1 MRCDWTLRVARRRG
15 GVAALA
21 VLLLS
26 ATRSPQPTVELVA
39 PARAHAGDTVDI
51 VLRVRND
58 LQQPMT
64 LELSGRPVGFDVI
77 VTDAGGEEIWR
88 RLAGGAV
95 GAALMLLTLQPG
107 EARDFSARWL
117 LVDQAGQEVPPGR
130 YTLRGTL
137 PLTGRKLTTPDRELI
152 IEP

>member
-1 MRCDWTLRVARRRG
+1 MRFESTLRAGLRRG

-26 ATRSPQPTVELVA
+26 ATRSPTRRSSWLPRHGST
-39 PARAHAGDTVDI
+39 PGDTVDI

-58 LQQPMT
+58 GPAPMT

-77 VTDAGGEEIWR
+77 VTNPDGKEVWR

-107 EARDFSARWL
+107 ESRDFTARWA
-117 LVDQAGQEVPPGR
+117 LVDQGGNAVPPGR
-130 YTLRGTL
+130 YTLRGIL
-137 PLTGRKLTTPDRELI
+137 PMTGRQLATPERDLVI
-152 IEP
+152 DP

>member
-1 MRCDWTLRVARRRG
+1 MRPETTLRAGLRRG

-26 ATRSPQPTVELVA
+26 ATRSSHPTVELVA
-39 PARAHAGDTVDI
+39 PARVHAGDTVDI

-58 LQQPMT
+58 GPTAMT

-77 VTDAGGEEIWR
+77 VANPEGKEVWR

-107 EARDFSARWL
+107 EARDFTTRWA
-117 LVDQAGQEVPPGR
+117 LVDQSGNAVPPGR
-130 YTLRGTL
+130 YILRGIL
-137 PLTGRKLTTPDRELI
+137 PMTGRRLTTAERDLVIDP
-152 IEP
+152 

>member
-1 MRCDWTLRVARRRG
+1 MRSESTLRAGLRRG

-26 ATRSPQPTVELVA
+26 ATRSPYPTVELIA
-39 PARAHAGDTVDI
+39 PARVHAGDTVDI

-58 LQQPMT
+58 GPAPLT

-77 VTDAGGEEIWR
+77 VTNPDGKEVWR

-107 EARDFSARWL
+107 ESRDFTARWP
-117 LVDQAGQEVPPGR
+117 LVDLNGNAVTPGR
-130 YTLRGTL
+130 YTLRGIL
-137 PLTGRKLTTPDRELI
+137 PMTGRRLATPERDLVVD
-152 IEP
+152 P